1 MSPAESPEA
10 KAEEATT
17 PEVLDTEPKA
27 EAPFFYVRHV
37 GRNTANR
44 ANRRARAGHRRQGA
58 VLDNGVRIRKKGR
71 MRLTKV
77 AFKEFVEN
85 HERLFYYLDNGIVEA
100 IDPATMQVI
109 PRDELLNLMHGLA
122 ADFDRKVTVGDEI
135 LPPSLLTGMV
145 QHPPTRPQ
153 DTTRPDMGEGAV
165 LAAVDQHEAE
175 MKGEA
180 NPPEVEEAEE
190 QEQSELETL
199 TEADLK
205 KMNRK
210 ELDKIAKDH
219 DIDPKEYSTKDE
231 LIAALLEE

>member
-17 PEVLDTEPKA
+17 PEVLDTEPKQ
-27 EAPFFYVRHV
+27 EAPYFYVRHV
-37 GRNTANR
+37 GRSAANR
-44 ANRRARAGHRRQGA
+44 ASRRARAGHRRQGA

-85 HERLFYYLDNGIVEA
+85 HERLFYYLDNGIIEA
-100 IDPATMQVI
+100 IDPATMQAI
-109 PRDELLNLMHGLA
+109 PRDELLNLIHGMA
-122 ADFDRKVTVGDEI
+122 GDFGREVTVTDEI
-135 LPPSLLTGMV
+135 LPPALLTGMV

-153 DTTRPDMGEGAV
+153 DVTRPDMGEGAA

-180 NPPEVEEAEE
+180 NPPPVEEEVEEE
-190 QEQSELETL
+190 L
-199 TEADLK
+199 TESDLK
-205 KMNRK
+205 KMSRK
-210 ELDKIAKDH
+210 ELDKLAKEH
-219 DIDPKEYSTKDE
+219 DLDPSEYSNKDE
-231 LIAALLEE
+231 LIEALLEE